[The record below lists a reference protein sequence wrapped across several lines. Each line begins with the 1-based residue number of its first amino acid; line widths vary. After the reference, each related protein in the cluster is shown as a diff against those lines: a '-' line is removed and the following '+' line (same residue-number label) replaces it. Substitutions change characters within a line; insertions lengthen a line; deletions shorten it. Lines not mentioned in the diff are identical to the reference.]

1 MSNEKLFLKKIKTKL
16 IFSRLAKTLS
26 AGLQLNIFEDR
37 QSTISTVAK
46 TDKEKGRERG
56 EEGEGRGGVGHI
68 YIPRSSTRTSGHE
81 MQKNKNRNK
90 KNKTKRSTGDIRR
103 NLEAVKTG
111 RYTSKGP
118 RHPWQKGLGTGA
130 RAAVARGVAGRSSA
144 AATGIAATAAG
155 AATAAPASAATASGA
170 GSSVTRAAGTV

>member
-1 MSNEKLFLKKIKTKL
+1 M
-16 IFSRLAKTLS
+16 
-26 AGLQLNIFEDR
+26 
-37 QSTISTVAK
+37 
-46 TDKEKGRERG
+46 
-56 EEGEGRGGVGHI
+56 GHI

-81 MQKNKNRNK
+81 MQKNKK
-90 KNKTKRSTGDIRR
+90 IEIKQNKTKRSTGDIRR

>member
-1 MSNEKLFLKKIKTKL
+1 MQIYNSTFLKIDTAQFLLLQKQTKRREEKGVNGGEREGLDTSTYQDHPQGHLDMKCKKIK
-16 IFSRLAKTLS
+16 
-26 AGLQLNIFEDR
+26 
-37 QSTISTVAK
+37 
-46 TDKEKGRERG
+46 
-56 EEGEGRGGVGHI
+56 
-68 YIPRSSTRTSGHE
+68 
-81 MQKNKNRNK
+81 QKKIK
-90 KNKTKRSTGDIRR
+90 PERSTGDIRR

-118 RHPWQKGLGTGA
+118 EHPWQKGLGTGA

>member
-1 MSNEKLFLKKIKTKL
+1 MKCKNAKI
-16 IFSRLAKTLS
+16 
-26 AGLQLNIFEDR
+26 
-37 QSTISTVAK
+37 
-46 TDKEKGRERG
+46 
-56 EEGEGRGGVGHI
+56 
-68 YIPRSSTRTSGHE
+68 
-81 MQKNKNRNK
+81 KNRNK

-144 AATGIAATAAG
+144 AATGIAAAAAG
-155 AATAAPASAATASGA
+155 AATAAPAPAATASGA
-170 GSSVTRAAGTV
+170 GPSVTRAAGTV